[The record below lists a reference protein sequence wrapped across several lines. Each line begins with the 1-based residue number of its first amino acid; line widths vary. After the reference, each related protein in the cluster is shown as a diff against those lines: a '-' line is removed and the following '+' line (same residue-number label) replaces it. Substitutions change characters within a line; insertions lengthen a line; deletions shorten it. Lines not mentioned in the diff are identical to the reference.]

1 MADRPLLFYAGAC
14 PLCRFLSRGVVLLS
28 LGAIRRVP
36 LGPAAAEAFFLRDHP
51 EARGKPVLVHGGR
64 VAAGAAVLAAIPRA
78 VAASWFGRTSD
89 GIDKETAA

>member
-14 PLCRFLSRGVVLLS
+14 PLCRLLSRGVVLLS

-36 LGPAAAEAFFLRDHP
+36 LDRAAAEDFFLRDHP
-51 EARGKPVLVHGGR
+51 QARGKPVLVHGGR

-78 VAASWFGRTSD
+78 IAAAWFGRRTD
-89 GIDKETAA
+89 NIEKETAA